1 MPDVR
6 VPLDIKVV
14 EIVCVFHLAK
24 VWTLESLDDLCFHH
38 SSDMSRQQGQQ
49 ETLLA
54 ANKGRREEMGQAAQ
68 AGFISVEF
76 HGRNKIIQTH

>member
-49 ETLLA
+49 KTLLA
-54 ANKGRREEMGQAAQ
+54 ANKGRREEMGQTAQ